1 MASATE
7 KTAAQQAAAEAEEA
21 ERLAAEAAAE
31 EPQVEEPEPETVAV
45 DDERLGA
52 GRDEDAQKLAKADA
66 EARRQQ
72 NRDRRAR
79 AKFNKDRLYQENAS
93 LRQQVEQLAQQQS
106 ELYQRVTKNDGDT
119 IESRLADV
127 NQKLQT
133 ATVIQAKAA
142 RSTGA
147 TAEQDYIEATQ
158 IRDQLLEARQAL
170 TQAKNWQAQRAQQ
183 MQQAEPQN
191 TTPVEVVRQAR
202 AFASENSSWYNPKG
216 TNRESRIAN
225 LLSKQLDEEGGDPET
240 PEYWVELRAL
250 CAANTTIG
258 HLFEPDADADADAE
272 AEPAARIKPNGG
284 PRMSA
289 GGREQPLKRGEVR
302 VPPELKK
309 NMMEAGQWDDPAV
322 RNRVLK
328 RYQDSLRSQRTQ

>member
-21 ERLAAEAAAE
+21 ERLAAEQQG

-93 LRQQVEQLAQQQS
+93 LRLQIEQLAQQQS
-106 ELYQRVTKNDGDT
+106 DLYQRVTKNDGDT
-119 IESRLADV
+119 IESRLVDV

-147 TAEQDYIEATQ
+147 TA
-158 IRDQLLEARQAL
+158 
-170 TQAKNWQAQRAQQ
+170 
-183 MQQAEPQN
+183 
-191 TTPVEVVRQAR
+191 
-202 AFASENSSWYNPKG
+202 
-216 TNRESRIAN
+216 
-225 LLSKQLDEEGGDPET
+225 
-240 PEYWVELRAL
+240 
-250 CAANTTIG
+250 
-258 HLFEPDADADADAE
+258 
-272 AEPAARIKPNGG
+272 
-284 PRMSA
+284 
-289 GGREQPLKRGEVR
+289 
-302 VPPELKK
+302 
-309 NMMEAGQWDDPAV
+309 
-322 RNRVLK
+322 
-328 RYQDSLRSQRTQ
+328 

>member
-1 MASATE
+1 MVSATE

-21 ERLAAEAAAE
+21 ERLAAEQQG
-31 EPQVEEPEPETVAV
+31 EPQVEEPEPETVAL
-45 DDERLGA
+45 DERLGA
-52 GRDEDAQKLAKADA
+52 GRDDDAEKLAKADA

-119 IESRLADV
+119 IESRLVDV

-142 RSTGA
+142 RSTGT

-202 AFASENSSWYNPKG
+202 AFA
-216 TNRESRIAN
+216 
-225 LLSKQLDEEGGDPET
+225 
-240 PEYWVELRAL
+240 
-250 CAANTTIG
+250 
-258 HLFEPDADADADAE
+258 
-272 AEPAARIKPNGG
+272 
-284 PRMSA
+284 
-289 GGREQPLKRGEVR
+289 
-302 VPPELKK
+302 
-309 NMMEAGQWDDPAV
+309 
-322 RNRVLK
+322 
-328 RYQDSLRSQRTQ
+328 